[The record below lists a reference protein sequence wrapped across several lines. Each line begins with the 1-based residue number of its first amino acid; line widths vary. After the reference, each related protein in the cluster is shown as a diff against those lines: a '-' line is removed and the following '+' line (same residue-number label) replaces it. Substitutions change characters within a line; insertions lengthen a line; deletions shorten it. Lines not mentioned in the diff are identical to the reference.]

1 VVQRLSERWFVVRN
15 AHVDGPPLLMQPR
28 WAMSMMR
35 GPMTRTEMQAACAAR
50 ATVEQAAA
58 GKAT

>member
-1 VVQRLSERWFVVRN
+1 MLRN
-15 AHVDGPPLLMQPR
+15 AHVDGPPLLVQPR

-35 GPMTRTEMQAACAAR
+35 GPMTRTELQAACAAR

-58 GKAT
+58 EKAP

>member
-1 VVQRLSERWFVVRN
+1 VGGERR
-15 AHVDGPPLLMQPR
+15 GPHAEGAPLLVQPR

-35 GPMTRTEMQAACAAR
+35 GPMTRTDLQAACAAR

-58 GKAT
+58 EKAP